1 MLLQELKSGG
11 KYEFFKD
18 GLKRRLQIKN
28 CSSKDDG
35 KYTCKLLDQETT
47 AELYVEREHGGIMQG
62 FLIPLMQRHKLLVP
76 VYSILPATTAVIDYA
91 VGLERLLASRQFL
104 LATQMAVSLMMMMIW
119 GLMY

>member
-35 KYTCKLLDQETT
+35 KYTCKLLDQTTT
-47 AELYVEREHGGIMQG
+47 AELYVERERGGIMQG
-62 FLIPLMQRHKLLVP
+62 LFLIALTQRHKLLAP
-76 VYSILPATTAVIDYA
+76 VYSILPSITAVTDYTI
-91 VGLERLLASRQFL
+91 GLERL
-104 LATQMAVSLMMMMIW
+104 VS
-119 GLMY
+119 